1 MRPRGISRRVVS
13 AASPALA
20 TALIVA
26 SPTLA
31 HACASCTGGD
41 GPRAQAAF
49 LGATAFM
56 TLLPLGLIGAG
67 ILWLRRGGREWLARE
82 FDDRDAWTP
91 PEKPPESRGT
101 ASAPIRSVPDRVPA
115 APGPASRS

>member
-1 MRPRGISRRVVS
+1 M
-13 AASPALA
+13 SPALA

-26 SPTLA
+26 CPTLA

-49 LGATAFM
+49 FGATVFM

-67 ILWLRRGGREWLARE
+67 ILWLKRGGREWLARE
-82 FDDRDAWTP
+82 FEDRDAWTP
-91 PEKPPESRGT
+91 PERAST
-101 ASAPIRSVPDRVPA
+101 ATPDQTPATPSPA
-115 APGPASRS
+115 ARP

>member
-1 MRPRGISRRVVS
+1 MSRRTNVLS
-13 AASPALA
+13 RATLA
-20 TALIVA
+20 TVVIAVC
-26 SPTLA
+26 PTLV

-41 GPRAQAAF
+41 GPRVQMAF

-82 FDDRDAWTP
+82 FEDRDAWTP
-91 PEKPPESRGT
+91 PEEPR
-101 ASAPIRSVPDRVPA
+101 PA
-115 APGPASRS
+115 DEHPVTPNRPAGS

>member
-1 MRPRGISRRVVS
+1 MSRR
-13 AASPALA
+13 LA
-20 TALIVA
+20 TGLVA
-26 SPTLA
+26 AVGVTCPALA

-41 GPRAQAAF
+41 GPRVQAAF

-82 FDDRDAWTP
+82 FEDRDAWRP
-91 PEKPPESRGT
+91 PEE
-101 ASAPIRSVPDRVPA
+101 
-115 APGPASRS
+115 APGPAPDPKG